1 MKVMQQ
7 PSREEYEQ
15 RKEWE
20 RQEKLDHFRV
30 AAKMMEFV
38 GVVVG
43 VIAIFVLLALLFSLI
58 SWLSQDIASTFSI
71 LRTRFQ

>member
-1 MKVMQQ
+1 MIQQ

-15 RKEWE
+15 RREWE

-30 AAKMMEFV
+30 ASKMLEFV
-38 GVVVG
+38 GVVLG
-43 VIAIFVLLALLFSLI
+43 VVCIFVLLALLFSLI
-58 SWLSQDIASTFSI
+58 TWLDQDIASTFSI

>member
-1 MKVMQQ
+1 MMQQ

-20 RQEKLDHFRV
+20 RQEKLDHFRM
-30 AAKMMEFV
+30 ASKMLEFM
-38 GVVVG
+38 GVVLG
-43 VIAIFVLLALLFSLI
+43 VVCIFVLLALLFSLVT
-58 SWLSQDIASTFSI
+58 WLDQDIASTFSI

>member
-1 MKVMQQ
+1 MQ
-7 PSREEYEQ
+7 PSRQEYEQ

-20 RQEKLDHFRV
+20 RQEKREHYRV
-30 AAKMMEFV
+30 VSKMMEFF
-38 GVVVG
+38 GVVLG
-43 VIAIFVLLALLFSLI
+43 VVTIFVLLALLFSLL